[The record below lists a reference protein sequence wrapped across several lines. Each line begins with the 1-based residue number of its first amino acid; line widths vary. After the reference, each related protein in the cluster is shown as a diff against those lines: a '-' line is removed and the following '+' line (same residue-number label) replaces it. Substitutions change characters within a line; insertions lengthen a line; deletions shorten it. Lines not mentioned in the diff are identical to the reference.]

1 MFRGEY
7 NVAETLVE
15 VLGDYC
21 LYHGLSAH
29 CCQLFHDGKSLAK
42 SKLLGQVCMFWGLE
56 LSASWYCQGAI
67 VSGVYADSQPFSRN
81 NMHRC

>member
-1 MFRGEY
+1 MFRDEY

-15 VLGDYC
+15 VLSDYC

-42 SKLLGQVCMFWGLE
+42 NKLLGQVCMLSGLGP
-56 LSASWYCQGAI
+56 SASWHCQSAN
-67 VSGVYADSQPFSRN
+67 VSVVYADSLQFSRN
-81 NMHRC
+81 NTHRC